1 MVVHEPC
8 SVSISVMGSVSMIT
22 ILVVDDEEPLR
33 RLLKKELTRKGYAV
47 EVASDGAEALR
58 LLQDTVF
65 DVILLDVVMPGVDG
79 ISLMK
84 KLREDN
90 TASPIIVLTGKA
102 TVETAVEAMKNGAY
116 DYLTK
121 PYKLDELT
129 IVIDRAAE
137 YGRLSVKSKLLEQ
150 ELVRQE
156 APFEFIGRSR
166 QIQEMLALVQK
177 VAPTDSPVFIQGES
191 GTGKELVANAVWHYS
206 RRSQSPLIALNC
218 AALSENLIESEIFG
232 HEKGAFTSA
241 YQMKHGLVEVADKGT
256 LFLDEI
262 GEMPVGLQAKLLR
275 FLDSGEFRR
284 VGGNKALHVDARV
297 IAATNKDLVAGIKAG
312 TFREDLY
319 YRLNVIN
326 ITIPPLRERRTD
338 IEDLAR
344 HFLKKY
350 AKKLAKNVKDFTDEA
365 RELLSAYRWPGNVRE
380 LENVIERAVIVSD
393 SAIVG
398 AQDLSI
404 SSFAA
409 VAEMNINPSLEEM
422 EKNYIL
428 RVLKEAG
435 GNQSRASQLLGI
447 DRKTLYLKLKK
458 YGINGAG

>member
-1 MVVHEPC
+1 
-8 SVSISVMGSVSMIT
+8 MIN
-22 ILVVDDEEPLR
+22 ILVVDDEEPFR

-47 EVASDGAEALR
+47 EVAPDGNEALR
-58 LLQDTVF
+58 LLRDRSF

-84 KLREDN
+84 KLKEDSG
-90 TASPIIVLTGKA
+90 APAIIVLTGKA
-102 TVETAVEAMKNGAY
+102 TVETAVEAMKNGAF

-121 PYKLDELT
+121 PYKLDELV
-129 IVIDRAAE
+129 IVVDRAYE
-137 YGRLSVKSKLLEQ
+137 FSRLSVKTRLLEQ

-156 APFEFIGRSR
+156 APFEFIGKSR
-166 QIQEMLALVQK
+166 QVQDILALIQK

-191 GTGKELVANAVWHYS
+191 GTGKELVANTVWHFS
-206 RRSQSPLIALNC
+206 KRKDAPIIALNC

-241 YQMKHGLVEVADKGT
+241 FQTKHGLVEVADKGT

-262 GEMPVGLQAKLLR
+262 GEMPIGLQAKLLR

-284 VGGNKALHVDARV
+284 VGGNKSLRVDVRV
-297 IAATNKDLVAGIKAG
+297 IAATNKDLSAVIKTGA
-312 TFREDLY
+312 FREDLY

-326 ITIPPLRERRTD
+326 IIIPPLRERR
-338 IEDLAR
+338 EDVAELAR
-344 HFLKKY
+344 HFLAKY
-350 AKKLAKNVKDFTDEA
+350 AKKLAKPVTDFTSEA
-365 RELLSAYRWPGNVRE
+365 LELLSAYRWPGNVRE
-380 LENVIERAVIVSD
+380 LENVIERAVIVCEAG
-393 SAIVG
+393 AIG
-398 AQDLSI
+398 AEDLSI
-404 SSFAA
+404 SSYDA
-409 VAEMNINPSLEEM
+409 VADMSVNPSLEEM

-435 GNQSRASQLLGI
+435 GNQSKASQLLGI

-458 YGINGAG
+458 YDIGS